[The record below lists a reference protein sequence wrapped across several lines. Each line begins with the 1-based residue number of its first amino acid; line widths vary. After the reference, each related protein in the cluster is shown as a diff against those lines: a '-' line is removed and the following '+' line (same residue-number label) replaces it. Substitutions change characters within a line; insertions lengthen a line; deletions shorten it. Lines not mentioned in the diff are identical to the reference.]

1 MFPCRN
7 IACQSYGKRF
17 VEHLWCDF
25 LLGSVSC
32 HFLEHVLWPVFLV
45 YFFHADE
52 RTDCDPA
59 AWHSIWQEDRDKG
72 FSGTVSVP
80 DRNIYHNVRD
90 RTGTGIAAVLL
101 AMLPQWIFYLLAF
114 TVYERGRERKVIFV
128 CALLVVLGCLAEGYI
143 SPFFLKKVL
152 WQRKWGRLCNM
163 YVKKL

>member
-80 DRNIYHNVRD
+80 DRNIYHNVS
-90 RTGTGIAAVLL
+90 GIAAVLL

>member
-80 DRNIYHNVRD
+80 DRNIYHNVSD
-90 RTGTGIAAVLL
+90 RTGTVWNRSSFTGNASAVDFL
-101 AMLPQWIFYLLAF
+101 F